1 MRFPWV
7 FSIGCRG
14 KASFSVSSPRCCH
27 GTALHRRGVA
37 QVLLAPAARRP
48 GVGLLAGV
56 AAPEA
61 AGEGQQHPKGD
72 LVTSKNCENMGGTW
86 GDNLTG

>member
-1 MRFPWV
+1 MPRVFRFFPP
-7 FSIGCRG
+7 GAG
-14 KASFSVSSPRCCH
+14 H
-27 GTALHRRGVA
+27 GTALHRRGVL

-72 LVTSKNCENMGGTW
+72 LVTSKIGENMGGSW